1 MEAVKK
7 FKADHEKHLKQAID
21 ELVASGVEEGF
32 VIFETEGEKFV
43 QLTYDKGEG
52 LTLELSRVSMSP
64 EEQGRLRQLEEMEAA
79 TETEITYL
87 LQIGVDTRMGAGLA
101 DRIFREVFQCKGDY
115 RVQATLDIESTE

>member
-7 FKADHEKHLKQAID
+7 FKADHEKHLKKAID

-52 LTLELSRVSMSP
+52 LTLELSRVSMSL
-64 EEQGRLRQLEEMEAA
+64 EEQGRLTKLEEMEAA
-79 TETEITYL
+79 TETEISYL
-87 LQIGVDTRMGAGLA
+87 LQIGVDARMGACLA
-101 DRIFREVFQCKGDY
+101 DRIFREVFLCEGDY